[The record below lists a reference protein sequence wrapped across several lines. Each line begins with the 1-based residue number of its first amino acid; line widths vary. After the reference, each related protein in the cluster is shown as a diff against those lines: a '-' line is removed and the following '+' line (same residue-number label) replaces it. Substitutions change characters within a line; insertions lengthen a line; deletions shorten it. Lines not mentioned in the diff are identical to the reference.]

1 MLIGALEAGGT
12 KMVCSIGSPQGNVL
26 QRASFPTASPEVTVA
41 QIVDFISKF
50 NVEALGIG
58 SFGPLDL
65 NPDSPAYGSITL
77 TPKLEWQGYPLLREL
92 ESRLGVPAEI
102 DTDVNAAALAEYQM
116 GAGVGLSSLLYVTVG
131 TGVGGGLIIG
141 GEPVHGL
148 VHPELGH
155 MLLAPQEGDP
165 MPDGVC
171 PFHRHCLEGL
181 ASGPAME
188 KRWGL
193 PAKLMTDDHP
203 AWALEAQYLAQMCA
217 NMIVTISPEI
227 IVLGGE
233 VMQTHPALYRMI
245 REETLRLLGGYVGSQ
260 KITPEGMAAYIVPPK
275 LGMNAGVTG
284 AMLLGAQALEASKGG
299 A

>member
-1 MLIGALEAGGT
+1 
-12 KMVCSIGSPQGNVL
+12 
-26 QRASFPTASPEVTVA
+26 
-41 QIVDFISKF
+41 
-50 NVEALGIG
+50 
-58 SFGPLDL
+58 
-65 NPDSPAYGSITL
+65 
-77 TPKLEWQGYPLLREL
+77 
-92 ESRLGVPAEI
+92 
-102 DTDVNAAALAEYQM
+102 
-116 GAGVGLSSLLYVTVG
+116 
-131 TGVGGGLIIG
+131 
-141 GEPVHGL
+141 
-148 VHPELGH
+148 

-165 MPDGVC
+165 MPDGMC

-260 KITPEGMAAYIVPPK
+260 KITPEGMTAYIVPPK

-284 AMLLGAQALEASKGG
+284 ALLLGAQALEAEHPGSV
-299 A
+299 

>member
-26 QRASFPTASPEVTVA
+26 QRASFPTAAPEVTVP

-50 NVEALGIG
+50 EVEALGIG

-131 TGVGGGLIIG
+131 TGVGVGTGEGVGVAGSGVGVGG
-141 GEPVHGL
+141 
-148 VHPELGH
+148 
-155 MLLAPQEGDP
+155 
-165 MPDGVC
+165 GV
-171 PFHRHCLEGL
+171 
-181 ASGPAME
+181 
-188 KRWGL
+188 
-193 PAKLMTDDHP
+193 
-203 AWALEAQYLAQMCA
+203 
-217 NMIVTISPEI
+217 VTIG
-227 IVLGGE
+227 VGVGGS
-233 VMQTHPALYRMI
+233 
-245 REETLRLLGGYVGSQ
+245 VGVG
-260 KITPEGMAAYIVPPK
+260 E
-275 LGMNAGVTG
+275 GVT
-284 AMLLGAQALEASKGG
+284 
-299 A
+299 

>member
-12 KMVCSIGSPQGNVL
+12 NMTASVGNPQRGVM
-26 QRASFPTASPEVTVA
+26 QRASFPTAAPEATIP
-41 QIVDFISKF
+41 QIVEFIRAF
-50 NVEALGIG
+50 DVQALGIG

-65 NPDSPAYGSITL
+65 NPASPTYGCITG
-77 TPKLEWQGYPLLREL
+77 TPM
-92 ESRLGVPAEI
+92 AI
-102 DTDVNAAALAEYQM
+102 DTATNVSALAENRL
-116 GAGVGLSSLLYVTVG
+116 GAGQGARNMLYLTVG
-131 TGVGGGLIIG
+131 SGIGGGILIDG
-141 GEPVHGL
+141 RPVHGL
-148 VHPELGH
+148 VHPEPGH
-155 MLLAPQEGDP
+155 MLIVPAEGDP
-165 MPDGVC
+165 MESGVC

-233 VMQTHPALYRMI
+233 VMQTHPALYTMI

-284 AMLLGAQALEASKGG
+284 ALLLGAQALEAEQSGSV
-299 A
+299 